1 MWILPHVNLF
11 PVDGNKESISAIVKT
26 APRSPRCQIKTAP
39 RSPNKDPLLLKG
51 SSIDRFHGIEI
62 HVEEKWWINKSN
74 ELVCLSVCLSVS
86 VCVCLNSRLRSRE
99 FFDRVP
105 SISVSELSAS
115 PQAQNWLRLRLRIGS
130 CSFKS
135 FGSANAT
142 DSAHAHSVL

>member
-11 PVDGNKESISAIVKT
+11 PVDVNKESISAIVKT

-51 SSIDRFHGIEI
+51 SSIDRFHGIERYMWR
-62 HVEEKWWINKSN
+62 KSGGLINRMNS
-74 ELVCLSVCLSVS
+74 SVCLS